1 MSTFF
6 ISRHPGAIEWSR
18 RQNLGIDQWITHL
31 DPKIVKTGDVV
42 IGTLLMKA
50 VAEVCKRGARFFTL
64 ELGLRPELRGR
75 ELGVDEMNQLECR
88 LVEYKVVRCAPMC
101 GEEI

>member
-18 RQNLGIDQWITHL
+18 KQNLGIDQWITHL

-42 IGTLLMKA
+42 IGTLPMKA
-50 VAEVCKRGARFFTL
+50 DDEVSEMGASLITL
-64 ELGLRPELRGR
+64 ELSLRPELRGR

>member
-42 IGTLLMKA
+42 IGTLPMKA

-64 ELGLRPELRGR
+64 ELGLRP
-75 ELGVDEMNQLECR
+75 DEMNHLECR

-101 GEEI
+101 GQEI

>member
-1 MSTFF
+1 
-6 ISRHPGAIEWSR
+6 
-18 RQNLGIDQWITHL
+18 
-31 DPKIVKTGDVV
+31 
-42 IGTLLMKA
+42 MKA